1 MITIDEYIQFT
12 EEMKE
17 NGSLSPDFTIE
28 QYCNGCLL
36 GVNGKTNQF
45 DDTACYIGDYIFW
58 DEQGYAY
65 RLVANWSSNVEIG
78 EHEAKIT
85 KVTKKV
91 PYPEM
96 NLPSCI
102 KYPNKFTE
110 ILFDGLIDEC
120 RNESRL
126 YLALIS
132 GRDEAGSINFWIGG
146 KRSNIISAFVSIMCK
161 DKEFAKLISDTV
173 EVYHKATT
181 TDEIIGS

>member
-17 NGSLSPDFTIE
+17 NGSLSPDFTIK
-28 QYCNGCLL
+28 QYSNGCLL
-36 GVNGKTNQF
+36 GVNGKTNLF
-45 DDTACYIGDYIFW
+45 DGAACFIGDYIFW

-65 RLVANWSSNVEIG
+65 RLVANWNSDVEIG
-78 EHEAKIT
+78 GYEAKIT

-96 NLPSCI
+96 NHPLCI

-120 RNESRL
+120 RNENRL

-146 KRSNIISAFVSIMCK
+146 KRSNIINAFVSIMCK

-181 TDEIIGS
+181 TDETAGS

>member
-17 NGSLSPDFTIE
+17 NGSLSPDFTIK
-28 QYCNGCLL
+28 QYSNGCLL

-45 DDTACYIGDYIFW
+45 DGTACYIGDYIFW

-65 RLVANWSSNVEIG
+65 RLVANWNSDVEIG
-78 EHEAKIT
+78 GYEAKIT

-91 PYPEM
+91 LYPEM
-96 NLPSCI
+96 NHPLCI

-120 RNESRL
+120 RNENRL

-181 TDEIIGS
+181 TDETAGS

>member
-17 NGSLSPDFTIE
+17 NGSLSPDFTIK
-28 QYCNGCLL
+28 QYSNGCLL

-45 DDTACYIGDYIFW
+45 DGTACYIGDYIFW

-65 RLVANWSSNVEIG
+65 RLVANWNSDVEIG
-78 EHEAKIT
+78 GYEAKIT

-96 NLPSCI
+96 NHPLCI

-120 RNESRL
+120 RNENRL

-132 GRDEAGSINFWIGG
+132 GKDEAGSINFWIGG

-181 TDEIIGS
+181 TDETIGS

>member
-17 NGSLSPDFTIE
+17 NGSLSPDFTIK
-28 QYCNGCLL
+28 QYSNGCLL

-45 DDTACYIGDYIFW
+45 DDTACYIGDYTFW

-65 RLVANWSSNVEIG
+65 KLVENWSSNVEIG

-161 DKEFAKLISDTV
+161 DKEFAKLICDTV
-173 EVYHKATT
+173 EVHHKATT
-181 TDEIIGS
+181 TDKTAGS

>member
-1 MITIDEYIQFT
+1 
-12 EEMKE
+12 
-17 NGSLSPDFTIE
+17 
-28 QYCNGCLL
+28 
-36 GVNGKTNQF
+36 
-45 DDTACYIGDYIFW
+45 
-58 DEQGYAY
+58 
-65 RLVANWSSNVEIG
+65 
-78 EHEAKIT
+78 
-85 KVTKKV
+85 
-91 PYPEM
+91 M
-96 NLPSCI
+96 NHPLCI

-161 DKEFAKLISDTV
+161 DKEFAKLICDTV

-181 TDEIIGS
+181 TDKTAGS

>member
-17 NGSLSPDFTIE
+17 NGSLSPDFTIK
-28 QYCNGCLL
+28 QYSNGCLL

-45 DDTACYIGDYIFW
+45 DGTACYIGDYIFW

-65 RLVANWSSNVEIG
+65 RLVANWNSDVEIG
-78 EHEAKIT
+78 GYEAKIT

-96 NLPSCI
+96 NHPLCM

-181 TDEIIGS
+181 TDETTGS